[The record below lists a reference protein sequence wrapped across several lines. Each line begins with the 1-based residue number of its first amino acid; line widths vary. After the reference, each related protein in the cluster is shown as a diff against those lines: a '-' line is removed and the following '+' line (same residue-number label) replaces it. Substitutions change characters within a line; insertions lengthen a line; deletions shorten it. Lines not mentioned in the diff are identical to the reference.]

1 MEIGEGLGFESLEP
15 LQIGL
20 QIDDSQPFDTHRIED
35 LDVSSPVSLSPRYSS
50 CGESEFE
57 RYCSAN
63 SATGTSSLC
72 SLIGGFQD
80 CVESSD
86 FGSVKSFGGGSVGF
100 ESGLCLSG
108 KLLLGGSG
116 NWDRDE
122 GKLGSKKDED
132 DHTSMG
138 LETGALPSLDD
149 VVEYSELEG
158 ECSEGGVGDRM
169 SELSDM
175 VGEWQKGVDGVY
187 ELNRVN
193 GHSSNGEVGFR
204 VTDENVPESI
214 DDAGNMDHGFCDVY
228 RNGSHF
234 TDMNTQL
241 MVGGSGGLVF
251 ETMQQVDAV
260 GNERCRREDEVSST
274 YEHSEGEEPMFN
286 YDSDDKNKPDSYH
299 VRNMHDR
306 NGDYG
311 VETENGNP
319 MLMNASVA
327 FGSKDWEDFEL
338 DTEENGPASD
348 MFAEFQESLGQMS
361 RAEMNYG
368 DISSS
373 SSVNHILFHDKQ
385 QEKGSSDVSEVDN
398 KIHGSDKLSESLT
411 SSPTTLL
418 NPLQS
423 KDLAGDWSNISILSR
438 GFHGDIETE
447 EYLQGCDVY
456 DIFVKQDILSQPPVQ
471 DMSLSSVTM
480 DGIPS
485 SANQASVSNVIVG
498 SNGASVSEKK
508 KVQSFEE
515 NESKPV
521 SLISELNSK
530 SISTNSN
537 LAKEGDK
544 GTRSDVNQFYD
555 EFVNEMEEILF
566 DSTEA
571 LVGQSSQDDF
581 TLHSPQES
589 LLRDGG
595 PTASTSGIP
604 DGHPLVDQHLEIDGI
619 EVVGARQKKGDISLS
634 ERLVGVKEHTVYVI
648 RVRVGKD
655 RWEVERRYR
664 DFYTLY
670 RELKSAFAQNGL
682 MLPHPWF
689 SVEQESKKIF
699 GNVSPD
705 VIAQRSILIQ
715 ECLRSILQHKLSS
728 GLPSSLIWFLSPT
741 KDLPDPPNVW
751 MGRSME
757 TVDTERLSTLGKTI
771 PLIVELQPYKS
782 IKQMLEIQHY
792 TCAGCRRNF
801 HGTSKMQELVQ
812 TFGWGKPRLCEYM
825 EQLFCSSCHT
835 NGMAVLPARVLHNWD
850 FNEYPV
856 SQLANSYLDSVI
868 DQPVLCVSAVNS
880 FLFSKVPTLFHVVG
894 IRKKIGAMLPYV
906 HCPFRSTIYRGLRSR
921 RYLLESNDFFALR
934 DLIDLSKGA
943 FAALPVI
950 LDTVLKKIE
959 EHITEQCLVCCD
971 AGIPCGARQACDD
984 PSSLIFPFQEE
995 QAIQRCEPCKSVFH
1009 KHCFERLL
1017 ACPCGAHLKDDDKP
1031 RSMMK
1036 LSPRA
1041 GGVRLSKRKESNTIV
1056 LAGLNGSGKTVL
1068 FYQKGKLNPV
1078 HIVDVPG
1085 HSRLR
1090 PKLDDY
1096 LPQSAGLVFVVD
1108 ALEFLSTSRAAA

>member
-1 MEIGEGLGFESLEP
+1 MEIEDGLDFESLEP
-15 LQIGL
+15 VQIGL
-20 QIDDSQPFDTHRIED
+20 QIDDSHKIIEE
-35 LDVSSPVSLSPRYSS
+35 LDVSSPVSSSPRYSS

-63 SATGTSSLC
+63 SVMGTPSLC
-72 SLIGGFQD
+72 SSIGGFQD

-108 KLLLGGSG
+108 KLLLGGSC
-116 NWDRDE
+116 NWDPDE
-122 GKLGSKKDED
+122 GKLGGKKDED

-158 ECSEGGVGDRM
+158 VYSEGGVGDRM

-175 VGEWQKGVDGVY
+175 VGEWQKGVNGVY
-187 ELNRVN
+187 ESNRVN
-193 GHSSNGEVGFR
+193 GHSSNGEAGFR
-204 VTDENVPESI
+204 FTNENIPESI
-214 DDAGNMDHGFCDVY
+214 DDAG
-228 RNGSHF
+228 S
-234 TDMNTQL
+234 
-241 MVGGSGGLVF
+241 GLVL
-251 ETMQQVDAV
+251 ETMQKVDAM
-260 GNERCRREDEVSST
+260 GNERCRGEDEVSSA
-274 YEHSEGEEPMFN
+274 YEHSEGEESIFN
-286 YDSDDKNKPDSYH
+286 YDSDYENQPDSDH

-319 MLMNASVA
+319 MLVNASVA

-338 DTEENGPASD
+338 NTEENGHASD
-348 MFAEFQESLGQMS
+348 MFAEFQESLGQVS
-361 RAEMNYG
+361 GAEMNNG

-373 SSVNHILFHDKQ
+373 SSVNHILFYDKQ

-398 KIHGSDKLSESLT
+398 KIHGSDRLSESLT

-423 KDLAGDWSNISILSR
+423 KDPAGGDLSNISIVSR
-438 GFHGDIETE
+438 GFHGEIETD

-456 DIFVKQDILSQPPVQ
+456 DIFVKQDILSQPAVQ
-471 DMSLSSVTM
+471 DMSLSSVTV

-485 SANQASVSNVIVG
+485 SVNQASVSNVIVG
-498 SNGASVSEKK
+498 SNAACVPEKK
-508 KVQSFEE
+508 KVQSSEE
-515 NESKPV
+515 IESKSV
-521 SLISELNSK
+521 SLVSELNRK
-530 SISTNSN
+530 TISNNFN
-537 LAKEGDK
+537 LTEDRDK
-544 GTRSDVNQFYD
+544 GKSSDVNQLYD
-555 EFVNEMEEILF
+555 EFVNDMEEILL
-566 DSTEA
+566 DSSEA
-571 LVGQSSQDDF
+571 LLGQSSLDDF
-581 TLHSPQES
+581 TLSSPQPA

-595 PTASTSGIP
+595 PTASPSRIH
-604 DGHPLVDQHLEIDGI
+604 DGHPLVDQHLKIDGI
-619 EVVGARQKKGDISLS
+619 EVVGAKQKKGDVSLS
-634 ERLVGVKEHTVYVI
+634 ERLVGVKEHTLYVI

-664 DFYTLY
+664 DFCTLY
-670 RELKSAFAQNGL
+670 CELKSAFAQNGL
-682 MLPHPWF
+682 ILPHPWF
-689 SVEQESKKIF
+689 SVDQESKKIF

-741 KDLPDPPNVW
+741 KDLPDPPNVC
-751 MGRSME
+751 MGRSMK

-792 TCAGCRRNF
+792 TCAGCHRNF

-825 EQLFCSSCHT
+825 GQLFCSSCHT
-835 NGMAVLPARVLHNWD
+835 NDMAVLPARVLHNWD

-856 SQLANSYLDSVI
+856 SQLAKSYVDSVI
-868 DQPVLCVSAVNS
+868 DQPVLCVSAVNP
-880 FLFSKVPTLFHVVG
+880 FLFSKVPTLLHVSG

-995 QAIQRCEPCKSVFH
+995 QSIQRCETCKSVFH

-1017 ACPCGAHLKDDDKP
+1017 ACPCGVHLKDNDTPK
-1031 RSMMK
+1031 SMTK

-1041 GGVRLSKRKESNTIV
+1041 GGGTDGSLPLLRKKSEFTISEGLLSWLFSPGRQSNRHVDSDNVEEERKREERTDRNRRVSKLKTRRRENKT
-1056 LAGLNGSGKTVL
+1056 ANGKVEEEEEAIAIAIAISIITQSQV
-1068 FYQKGKLNPV
+1068 
-1078 HIVDVPG
+1078 G
-1085 HSRLR
+1085 HTLR
-1090 PKLDDY
+1090 
-1096 LPQSAGLVFVVD
+1096 
-1108 ALEFLSTSRAAA
+1108 

>member
-1 MEIGEGLGFESLEP
+1 MEIEDGLDFESLEP
-15 LQIGL
+15 VQIGL
-20 QIDDSQPFDTHRIED
+20 QIDDSHQLIEE
-35 LDVSSPVSLSPRYSS
+35 LDVSSPVSSSPRYSS

-63 SATGTSSLC
+63 SVMGTPSLC
-72 SLIGGFQD
+72 SSIGGFQD

-158 ECSEGGVGDRM
+158 VYSEGGVGDRM

-187 ELNRVN
+187 ESNRVN

-204 VTDENVPESI
+204 FTDENVPESI
-214 DDAGNMDHGFCDVY
+214 DDAG
-228 RNGSHF
+228 S
-234 TDMNTQL
+234 
-241 MVGGSGGLVF
+241 GLVL
-251 ETMQQVDAV
+251 ETMQQADAT
-260 GNERCRREDEVSST
+260 GNERCRGEDEVSST
-274 YEHSEGEEPMFN
+274 YEHSEGEESMFK
-286 YDSDDKNKPDSYH
+286 YDSDDENKPDSYH
-299 VRNMHDR
+299 VSDMHDR

-348 MFAEFQESLGQMS
+348 LFAEFQESLGQMS
-361 RAEMNYG
+361 GAEMNNG

-373 SSVNHILFHDKQ
+373 SSVNHILFYDKQ

-398 KIHGSDKLSESLT
+398 KIHGSDRLSESLT

-423 KDLAGDWSNISILSR
+423 KDPAGGDWSNISVVSR

-456 DIFVKQDILSQPPVQ
+456 DIFVMQDNLSQPVVR

-498 SNGASVSEKK
+498 SNAACVSEKK
-508 KVQSFEE
+508 KVQSSEE
-515 NESKPV
+515 IESKSV
-521 SLISELNSK
+521 SLVSELNRK
-530 SISTNSN
+530 TISNDFN
-537 LAKEGDK
+537 LTEDRDK
-544 GTRSDVNQFYD
+544 GKSSDVNQLYD
-555 EFVNEMEEILF
+555 EFVNDMEEILL
-566 DSTEA
+566 DSSEA
-571 LVGQSSQDDF
+571 LLGQSSPDDF
-581 TLHSPQES
+581 TLSSPQPT

-595 PTASTSGIP
+595 PTASTSSIH
-604 DGHPLVDQHLEIDGI
+604 DGHPLVDQHLKIDGI
-619 EVVGARQKKGDISLS
+619 EVVGAKQKKGDISLS
-634 ERLVGVKEHTVYVI
+634 ERLVGVKEHTLYVI
-648 RVRVGKD
+648 RVRLGKD

-664 DFYTLY
+664 DFYILY

-682 MLPHPWF
+682 ILPHPWF

-715 ECLRSILQHKLSS
+715 DCLRSILQHKLSS

-741 KDLPDPPNVW
+741 KDLPAPPTVC
-751 MGRSME
+751 MGRSMK

-782 IKQMLEIQHY
+782 IKLMLEIQHY
-792 TCAGCRRNF
+792 TCAGCHRNF

-825 EQLFCSSCHT
+825 GQLFCSSCHT
-835 NGMAVLPARVLHNWD
+835 NDMAVLPARVLHNWD

-856 SQLANSYLDSVI
+856 SQLAKSYLDSVI
-868 DQPVLCVSAVNS
+868 DQPVLCVSAVNP
-880 FLFSKVPTLFHVVG
+880 FLFSKVPTLLHVVG
-894 IRKKIGAMLPYV
+894 IRKKIGTMLPYV

-995 QAIQRCEPCKSVFH
+995 QSIQRCETCKSVFH

-1017 ACPCGAHLKDDDKP
+1017 ACPCGAHLKDDDTPK
-1031 RSMMK
+1031 SMTK

-1041 GGVRLSKRKESNTIV
+1041 GSGTDGSLPLLRKKSEFTISEGLLSRLFSPGRQSKRHVDSDNVILMGSLPNTSI
-1056 LAGLNGSGKTVL
+1056 
-1068 FYQKGKLNPV
+1068 
-1078 HIVDVPG
+1078 
-1085 HSRLR
+1085 
-1090 PKLDDY
+1090 
-1096 LPQSAGLVFVVD
+1096 
-1108 ALEFLSTSRAAA
+1108 

>member
-1 MEIGEGLGFESLEP
+1 MEIEDGLDFESLEP
-15 LQIGL
+15 VQIGL
-20 QIDDSQPFDTHRIED
+20 QIDDSHQIIEE
-35 LDVSSPVSLSPRYSS
+35 LDVSSPVSSSPRHSS

-63 SATGTSSLC
+63 SVMGTPSLC
-72 SLIGGFQD
+72 SSIDGFQD

-100 ESGLCLSG
+100 ESGLCLSR

-116 NWDRDE
+116 NWDRDG

-158 ECSEGGVGDRM
+158 VYSEGGVGDRNRM

-175 VGEWQKGVDGVY
+175 VGDWQKGVDDVY
-187 ELNRVN
+187 ESNRVN

-204 VTDENVPESI
+204 FTEENVPESI
-214 DDAGNMDHGFCDVY
+214 DDAG
-228 RNGSHF
+228 S
-234 TDMNTQL
+234 
-241 MVGGSGGLVF
+241 GLVL
-251 ETMQQVDAV
+251 ETLQQADAM
-260 GNERCRREDEVSST
+260 GNERCRGEDEVSST
-274 YEHSEGEEPMFN
+274 YEHSEGEESMFN
-286 YDSDDKNKPDSYH
+286 YDSDDENKPDSYH
-299 VRNMHDR
+299 VSDMHDR

-319 MLMNASVA
+319 MLVNASVA

-338 DTEENGPASD
+338 ATEEKGPASD
-348 MFAEFQESLGQMS
+348 MFAEFQESLGQKS
-361 RAEMNYG
+361 GAEMNNG

-373 SSVNHILFHDKQ
+373 SSVNHILFYDKQ

-398 KIHGSDKLSESLT
+398 KIHGSDRLSESLT

-423 KDLAGDWSNISILSR
+423 KDPAGGDWSNISVVSR

-456 DIFVKQDILSQPPVQ
+456 DIFVKQDNLSQPAVQ
-471 DMSLSSVTM
+471 DMSLSSVTT

-485 SANQASVSNVIVG
+485 SANQASVSDVIVG
-498 SNGASVSEKK
+498 SNAACVSEKK
-508 KVQSFEE
+508 KVQSSEE
-515 NESKPV
+515 IESKSV
-521 SLISELNSK
+521 SLVSELNRK
-530 SISTNSN
+530 TMSN
-537 LAKEGDK
+537 DFNLTEDRDK
-544 GTRSDVNQFYD
+544 GKSSDVNQFYD
-555 EFVNEMEEILF
+555 EFVNDMEEILL
-566 DSTEA
+566 DSSEA
-571 LVGQSSQDDF
+571 HLGQSSPDDF
-581 TLHSPQES
+581 TLSSPQPA

-595 PTASTSGIP
+595 PTASTSSIH
-604 DGHPLVDQHLEIDGI
+604 DGHPLVDQHLKIDGI
-619 EVVGARQKKGDISLS
+619 EVVGAKQKKGDISLS
-634 ERLVGVKEHTVYVI
+634 ERLVGVKEHTLYVI

-682 MLPHPWF
+682 ILPHPWF

-715 ECLRSILQHKLSS
+715 DCLRSILQHKLSS

-741 KDLPDPPNVW
+741 KDLPAPPNVC
-751 MGRSME
+751 MGRSMR

-782 IKQMLEIQHY
+782 IKLMLEIQHY
-792 TCAGCRRNF
+792 TCAGCHRNF

-825 EQLFCSSCHT
+825 GQLFCSSCHT
-835 NGMAVLPARVLHNWD
+835 NDMAVLPARVLHNWD

-856 SQLANSYLDSVI
+856 SQLAKSYLDSVI
-868 DQPVLCVSAVNS
+868 DQPVLCVSAVNP
-880 FLFSKVPTLFHVVG
+880 FLFSKVPTLLHVVG
-894 IRKKIGAMLPYV
+894 IRKKIGTMLLYV

-995 QAIQRCEPCKSVFH
+995 QQSIQRCETCKSVFH

-1017 ACPCGAHLKDDDKP
+1017 ACPCGAHLKDDDTPK
-1031 RSMMK
+1031 SMAVSGTDGSLPLLRK
-1036 LSPRA
+1036 KSEFTISEGLLS
-1041 GGVRLSKRKESNTIV
+1041 RLFSPGRQSKRHVDSDNVILMGSLPNTSI
-1056 LAGLNGSGKTVL
+1056 
-1068 FYQKGKLNPV
+1068 
-1078 HIVDVPG
+1078 
-1085 HSRLR
+1085 
-1090 PKLDDY
+1090 
-1096 LPQSAGLVFVVD
+1096 
-1108 ALEFLSTSRAAA
+1108 